1 MTGKI
6 IYWVST
12 ALFLSIYLVSTFAY
26 ITDTAGSQDSYV
38 AIGYPAYLVPV
49 MMIIKP
55 LGVLAVLVRKPVWL
69 AQLAYAGF
77 FYHLLLAGSAH
88 IAAGL
93 PGVEIAV
100 ALFVLMLLSYF
111 TQNVGRAEKAAYV
124 PDWFNRFA

>member
-12 ALFLSIYLVSTFAY
+12 VMFLAVYLVSTVAY
-26 ITDTAGSQDSYV
+26 ITDTAGAQAGYV

-49 MMIIKP
+49 MMIVKP
-55 LGVLAVLVRKPVWL
+55 LGVLAVVVRKPVWL

-77 FYHLLLAGSAH
+77 FYHLLIAGSAH
-88 IAAGL
+88 ISSGL
-93 PGVEIAV
+93 PGIEIAV

-111 TQNVGRAEKAAYV
+111 TQNVARAEKAAYV

>member
-1 MTGKI
+1 MVGKI

-12 ALFLSIYLVSTFAY
+12 AMFLAIYLVSTFAY
-26 ITDTAGSQDSYV
+26 ITDTAGAQAGYV
-38 AIGYPAYLVPV
+38 AIGYPAYLVPL
-49 MMIIKP
+49 MMIVKP

-77 FYHLLLAGSAH
+77 FYHLLIAASAH
-88 IAAGL
+88 ISAGI

-111 TQNVGRAEKAAYV
+111 TQNVARAEKAAYV